1 MKKSKFIISS
11 IFIVILTL
19 VLAQTVLSNIF
30 STSGVAMS
38 KLYKEIQAYKIENAK
53 ISEKLFAESSLSNI
67 ESKAKKLGFSDGKS
81 QFVLST
87 SLSLAS
93 KQ

>member
-1 MKKSKFIISS
+1 MTLLIAIIIALS
-11 IFIVILTL
+11 IV
-19 VLAQTVLSNIF
+19 QTVLSNIF

-38 KLYKEIQAYKIENAK
+38 RLYKEIQAYKIENAK